1 MDLHIDDISLKE
13 YKILECPSRSS
24 SFVAEAK
31 NKYGIHAIGCD
42 PLFGKD
48 LETSIERGET
58 DIDYIMQRVSCTRN
72 LYKWGLLFV
81 CKRHEEYR
89 TQAILCEPT

>member
-1 MDLHIDDISLKE
+1 MFDIDDISLKE
-13 YKILECPSRSS
+13 YEILECPSRSS

-58 DIDYIMQRVSCTRN
+58 DIEYIMQSFTSSQS
-72 LYKWGLLFV
+72 LQGGLLFV

-89 TQAILCEPT
+89 TQAILCEQT